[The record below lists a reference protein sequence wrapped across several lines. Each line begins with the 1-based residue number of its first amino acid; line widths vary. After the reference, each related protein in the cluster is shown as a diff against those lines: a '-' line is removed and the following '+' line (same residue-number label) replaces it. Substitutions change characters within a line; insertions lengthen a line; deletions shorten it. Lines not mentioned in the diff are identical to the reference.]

1 MNKLSWR
8 GHHDLNLQD
17 LKNIETWF
25 EKAFFNSEEAA
36 EDENETIIKIRA
48 MMIYRREEED
58 YTDRF
63 RKRFR

>member
-1 MNKLSWR
+1 MSWAR
-8 GHHDLNLQD
+8 HELNLQD
-17 LKNIETWF
+17 LKIIEMWF
-25 EKAFFNSEEAA
+25 EKARFDKEDVEV
-36 EDENETIIKIRA
+36 DENETLIKIRA

>member
-1 MNKLSWR
+1 M
-8 GHHDLNLQD
+8 
-17 LKNIETWF
+17 WF